1 MARAGAKGYRPWLSA
16 RCGELASE
24 RLAPG
29 GKARGGMPA
38 RRSFERARAAWR
50 GREPVRVRVCGAGLC
65 PRKELAGYPSRVCS
79 ILGAESTWGTAPGA
93 GEGVDRIAEAIDQLE
108 SDLRAE
114 TGTPEMSARVAAIW
128 LMVTALDPELA
139 RLVTRY
145 TAPGNPADGIGSLP
159 VWRWRLVR
167 GRRLISARAYLNA
180 DGHAAQRGM
189 TVSIGGDLGRRAQL
203 NRDKADKCPA
213 SARGTQRILKGL
225 RREPVPGNANTD
237 AFRGR
242 PGAVG
247 VAWCIRATLWRRLW
261 IPSTGPVDNRRG

>member
-203 NRDKADKCPA
+203 NRDRRTNAPRAREGPSASSRASGASQCPGMPTPTR
-213 SARGTQRILKGL
+213 SGEDPARLAL
-225 RREPVPGNANTD
+225 PG
-237 AFRGR
+237 
-242 PGAVG
+242 V
-247 VAWCIRATLWRRLW
+247 
-261 IPSTGPVDNRRG
+261 